1 MGSITKEEGIQHRE
15 EDEEEEEEKE
25 ERTRKEKE
33 HQEEPEPDEEEDE
46 EEDASLSLPP
56 NFSCRNDK
64 TVPLRSLRQTSLI
77 WRIR

>member
-33 HQEEPEPDEEEDE
+33 HQEDPMKRRMRRKMRPYRFPRTLVAATTKPFRYA
-46 EEDASLSLPP
+46 ASDKLLS
-56 NFSCRNDK
+56 FGG
-64 TVPLRSLRQTSLI
+64 
-77 WRIR
+77 